1 MTSPYSVNWY
11 KGNSGNAIK
20 GGDILKLKV
29 KGVDYISGGIYQKN
43 IPVLAFFEMKD
54 TVSIRLVK
62 GRTLLGRAKSLPK
75 GTYVLKTR
83 TAGNGWDDEFEI
95 E

>member
-1 MTSPYSVNWY
+1 MTSSYSVNWY
-11 KGNSGNAIK
+11 KGKSGNAIK
-20 GGDILKLKV
+20 SGDTLKLKV
-29 KGVDYISGGIYQKN
+29 KGAEYISGGIYKN
-43 IPVLAFFEMKD
+43 NLPILAFFEMKN

-83 TAGNGWDDEFEI
+83 TAANGWDDSFEI